1 MPKFLDDIQLE
12 RLAYNLRYY
21 RKQKGLTQ
29 KQLSSLTKQYDCK
42 PVSVSSIQKYET
54 KKQSYIKSSDI
65 LGLCKA
71 LNMSSA
77 ELLAENPRDV
87 IQEKQEQKRTKTPSK
102 KSKQQTDNKEQ
113 QINITTKLDI
123 NNKLVHTSQVIDLL
137 NEMLLKRY
145 PIDSF
150 KKAELFLKEFK
161 YHLGDIKTPT
171 NVQKL
176 LLDLS
181 EQIDSTQDNITQS
194 QIASTT
200 DSMEQLIEQ
209 YAISNPFVSSF
220 AIKPDDFSKV
230 FETSDFMTDED
241 VINSIRRDAKST
253 AILFMELKKN
263 GLSDTQAISVLRII
277 LNEMNDD

>member
-54 KKQSYIKSSDI
+54 KKQLYIKSSDI

-77 ELLAENPRDV
+77 ELLAENPRDI
-87 IQEKQEQKRTKTPSK
+87 IQEKPKQKQNKTTSK
-102 KSKQQTDNKEQ
+102 KLKQETNNKSQQT
-113 QINITTKLDI
+113 NITTKLDI
-123 NNKLVHTSQVIDLL
+123 KDKLVHTSQVIDLL

-150 KKAELFLKEFK
+150 KKTELFLKEFK
-161 YHLGDIKTPT
+161 YHLGDIQTPT

-181 EQIDSTQDNITQS
+181 EQIESTQDNITQS
-194 QIASTT
+194 QTTSTT
-200 DSMEQLIEQ
+200 DSMEQLIEH
-209 YAISNPFVSSF
+209 YAISNPLMSSF
-220 AIKPDDFSKV
+220 TIKPDDFSKV

-277 LNEMNDD
+277 LNEINDD

>member
-54 KKQSYIKSSDI
+54 KKQLYIKSSDI

-77 ELLAENPRDV
+77 ELLAENPRDI
-87 IQEKQEQKRTKTPSK
+87 IQEKPKQKQNKTTSK
-102 KSKQQTDNKEQ
+102 KLKQETNNKSQQT
-113 QINITTKLDI
+113 NITTKLDI
-123 NNKLVHTSQVIDLL
+123 KDKLVHTSQVIDLL

-150 KKAELFLKEFK
+150 KKTELFLKEFK
-161 YHLGDIKTPT
+161 YHLGDIQTPT

-181 EQIDSTQDNITQS
+181 EQIESTQDNITQS
-194 QIASTT
+194 QTTSTT
-200 DSMEQLIEQ
+200 DSMEQLIEH
-209 YAISNPFVSSF
+209 YAISNPLMSSF
-220 AIKPDDFSKV
+220 TIKPDDFSKV

>member
-54 KKQSYIKSSDI
+54 KKQLYIKSSDI

-77 ELLAENPRDV
+77 ELLAENPRDI
-87 IQEKQEQKRTKTPSK
+87 IQEKPKQKQNKTTSK
-102 KSKQQTDNKEQ
+102 KSKQETNNKSQQT
-113 QINITTKLDI
+113 NITTKLDI
-123 NNKLVHTSQVIDLL
+123 KDKLVHTSQVIDLL

-150 KKAELFLKEFK
+150 KKTELFLKEFK
-161 YHLGDIKTPT
+161 YHLGDIQTPT

-181 EQIDSTQDNITQS
+181 EQIESTQDNITQS
-194 QIASTT
+194 QTASTT
-200 DSMEQLIEQ
+200 DSMEQLIEH
-209 YAISNPFVSSF
+209 YAISNPLMSSF
-220 AIKPDDFSKV
+220 TIKPDDFSKV